1 MDLRQ
6 DGLRVGIVC
15 HSGLGGSV
23 RVAVGLASAL
33 ARKGQAVHL
42 LAKVLPLGATRPA
55 AGVSFHGLHGP
66 EPLHP
71 HLHAGWSTS
80 DRESF
85 IDLIVSVVESHRLD
99 VLHFHYAVPFAE
111 IAARVIERLGPGCP
125 RLVMTLHGTDV
136 STFGVDPVV
145 GRGLRRA
152 LVGLDAVTTV
162 SNDHARLS
170 SEVLGLERLPKVIP
184 NFVDVRRFRP
194 RLVVPADGRT
204 PHRRPRIA
212 HISNFRLV
220 KDPES
225 MARIFVQVL
234 REIEAELWLV
244 GDGDGMDPVRS
255 ILKEAGVEHH
265 VRFFGLRRNV
275 HRILRWSHVLLLT
288 SRTESFSLAALEAAA
303 CGVPV
308 VAPRVGGL
316 PEVVVDG
323 TTGLLFEAGDE
334 EEAAHAALRLLAD
347 GDLRSLM
354 GRAAA
359 ARARCFSTE
368 TIVARYERL
377 YREVLGA
384 GGSSQ
389 SAALGLPIG
398 TAV

>member
-1 MDLRQ
+1 M
-6 DGLRVGIVC
+6 
-15 HSGLGGSV
+15 
-23 RVAVGLASAL
+23 AVGLASTL
-33 ARKGQAVHL
+33 ARRGHDIHL
-42 LAKVLPLGATRPA
+42 FAKVLPLGATRPA
-55 AGVSFHGLHGP
+55 SGVSFHGLHAP

-71 HLHAGWSTS
+71 HLHARWSSS
-80 DRESF
+80 DREAF
-85 IDLIVSVVESHRLD
+85 IDLIVSVTESDALD

-111 IAARVIERLGPGCP
+111 IAARVGERLGSGCP

-136 STFGVDPVV
+136 STFGVDPVL

-152 LVGLDAVTTV
+152 LGGLDAVTTV

-170 SEVLGLERLPKVIP
+170 AEVLRLNQLPEVIP

-194 RLVVPADGRT
+194 GSVARANGRAL
-204 PHRRPRIA
+204 RRPPRIA
-212 HISNFRLV
+212 HISNFRPV

-225 MARIFVQVL
+225 MARIFVHIL

-255 ILKEAGVEHH
+255 ILRKARVEHH
-265 VRFFGLRRNV
+265 VRSFGLRRNV
-275 HRILRWSHVLLLT
+275 HRILRRSHVLLLT